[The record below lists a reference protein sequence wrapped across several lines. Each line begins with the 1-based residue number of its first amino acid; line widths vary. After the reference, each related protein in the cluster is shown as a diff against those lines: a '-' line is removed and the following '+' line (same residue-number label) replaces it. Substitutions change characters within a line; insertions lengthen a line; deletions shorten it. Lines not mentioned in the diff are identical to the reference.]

1 MPTLLLLL
9 LSLFL
14 LPPAARLDTDP
25 CPQGTPIATPAAG
38 ETLDNPCPVTP
49 TPAGSSVNLPIVST
63 GNDDLR
69 PGNDAGNNRS
79 NYLIAAGVTTIVLGV
94 AGFLLFRR
102 PKNRVD

>member
-1 MPTLLLLL
+1 MPTLLLFL

-25 CPQGTPIATPAAG
+25 CPQGTPIATPAPG
-38 ETLDNPCPVTP
+38 ETLEELCVTP

-69 PGNDAGNNRS
+69 PGNDAGNNRN

-102 PKNRVD
+102 PKKRAD

>member
-14 LPPAARLDTDP
+14 LPQAARLDTDP
-25 CPQGTPIATPAAG
+25 CPQGTPVATPAPG
-38 ETLDNPCPVTP
+38 ETLEVVCATP

-69 PGNDAGNNRS
+69 PGDDASINRN

-102 PKNRVD
+102 PKNKPG